1 MRGERWKEGDWPI
14 EIMTEK
20 RRVKPTTRLKEA
32 LGELTGANQ
41 AAAASA
47 VVVVV
52 ELKEPEEGEPERHVR
67 PRRKKAKVEQDA
79 DEGTGERTKN
89 TEEERAERNVMAAA
103 AAVMV
108 APAPR
113 PRRGAAAKAV
123 EEEKEKTDP
132 ELPRLDALPPE
143 PPAAVMGPVLSGTAM
158 WEQAERARE
167 VQEALEHEVY
177 VVENGPA
184 PRVERVEYAVRASEG
199 ERQMSFIC
207 QMTDGRG
214 LVQLSKP
221 QVLEHPEGM
230 DVLLDFYERHVII
243 SSKLK
248 DASRKNNN

>member
-32 LGELTGANQ
+32 LGELAGAKQ
-41 AAAASA
+41 AAAASD

-52 ELKEPEEGEPERHVR
+52 ELKEPEEGERHLR

-108 APAPR
+108 APATL
-113 PRRGAAAKAV
+113 PRRGAASKAV

-132 ELPRLDALPPE
+132 EHRPRADALPPE
-143 PPAAVMGPVLSGTAM
+143 PPAVAMGPVLSGTAM

-167 VQEALEHEVY
+167 VQEALQREVY
-177 VVENGPA
+177 VLENGPA
-184 PRVERVEYAVRASEG
+184 PRVERVEYAVRGSDAA
-199 ERQMSFIC
+199 RQMSFIC
-207 QMTDGRG
+207 RMTDGRG

-221 QVLEHPEGM
+221 QVLEHPQGM

-248 DASRKNNN
+248 DAIKKHNN